1 MKMNILL
8 VDDNKHF
15 IEALRFMIQEHF
27 ADRVTEIFIAY
38 NGVECME
45 ILHKQSIDI
54 IFMDKEMPIM
64 NGTETTKKVVDMY
77 RDIKII
83 AVSFHSELQDITQML
98 EAGARNYIIKE
109 EITPEIIEKC
119 LVKF

>member
-1 MKMNILL
+1 MKMNVLL

-15 IEALRFMIQEHF
+15 VEALRFMIQEHF
-27 ADRVTEIFIAY
+27 PDRISEIFTAY
-38 NGVECME
+38 NGAECLD
-45 ILHKQSIDI
+45 ILKNNIIDV

-83 AVSFHSELQDITQML
+83 ALSFHSELQDITQML

-119 LVKF
+119 LMKF

>member
-1 MKMNILL
+1 MNILL

-27 ADRVTEIFIAY
+27 ADRVTQIFIAY

-45 ILHKQSIDI
+45 VLHKQ
-54 IFMDKEMPIM
+54 MPIM

-109 EITPEIIEKC
+109 EITKEIIEKC

>member
-1 MKMNILL
+1 MNILL

-27 ADRVTEIFIAY
+27 AYRVTEIFIAY
-38 NGVECME
+38 NGLECME